1 MHDHH
6 SDNHTHSHGH
16 THPAAAVVRR
26 ADPGFSLLRLSA
38 LQRLAG
44 AGVIIAL
51 LWLAVLWALK

>member
-1 MHDHH
+1 MHDDH
-6 SDNHTHSHGH
+6 DHSHDHDGH
-16 THPAAAVVRR
+16 AHAASASAVRR

-51 LWLAVLWALK
+51 LWLAVLWALN

>member
-1 MHDHH
+1 MHDHQ
-6 SDNHTHSHGH
+6 DHSHDHGH
-16 THPAAAVVRR
+16 AHPAAAVVRR

-51 LWLAVLWALK
+51 LWLALLWALN